1 MRLDRFLANAGL
13 GTRTEV
19 KAMIRKGQ
27 VKVDGET
34 CRNPQTRLD
43 EKQRSAVCLNDV
55 PVELKGR
62 IHIMLHKPA
71 GVITAMDDPRQ
82 PTIAGL
88 IPDRCRTADLFP
100 VGRLDLDTTGLL
112 LLTNDGTLGHRLT
125 GPRWQVDKTY
135 LVTFVGSP
143 FVPADVEQFRQGIQL
158 ADGTICRP
166 AGLEIQGENQV
177 LLTIHEGKFHQ
188 VKRMMLATG
197 REVKALHRQ
206 SIGPLVL
213 DHRLAPG
220 DCRELTA
227 EETDQLYAWVG
238 LDRTYNQ

>member
-27 VKVDGET
+27 VKLDGEV
-34 CRNPQTRLD
+34 CREPQTRLD
-43 EKQRSAVCLNDV
+43 EKQRSAVSLNDI
-55 PVELKGR
+55 PVRLKSR
-62 IHIMLHKPA
+62 IHIMLHKPT

-82 PTIAGL
+82 PTIAEL
-88 IPDRCRTADLFP
+88 IPDRYQAAGLFP

-125 GPRWQVDKTY
+125 SPRWQVGKTY
-135 LVTFVGSP
+135 RITFAGPP
-143 FVPADVEQFRQGIQL
+143 FVSADIEHFQKGIRL

-166 AGLEIQGENQV
+166 AELEIQGENQV

-188 VKRMMLATG
+188 VKRMILATG
-197 REVKALHRQ
+197 REVKTLHRQ

-213 DHRLAPG
+213 DHQLPPG
-220 DCRELTA
+220 ACRELTA
-227 EETDQLYAWVG
+227 GEADQLYDWVR
-238 LDRTYNQ
+238 LDRP